1 MSSRLDAD
9 LHEEKEITMS
19 TTTVTLRNAISNARQ
34 DVTIQPGQTVRQAV
48 DDSGFIAAGSRFSV
62 RDKNGQVVDDRPV
75 EEYANT
81 VLSVGLPGDGVV
93 GGGTAEDRHAR

>member
-1 MSSRLDAD
+1 
-9 LHEEKEITMS
+9 MS

-34 DVTIQPGQTVRQAV
+34 DINIESGQTVRQAV
-48 DDSGFIAAGSRFSV
+48 DNSGFIAAGSNFSV

-93 GGGTAEDRHAR
+93 GGRGNDDTAGNHHAR